1 MTSSCAVQR
10 YPPGMDQSLVLDD
23 WPPAPIRTQR
33 LSLRPPQARDREAFL
48 DLGSDPTVNHH
59 LGGGRDRATLD
70 AELPEVPA
78 DRPAQFVLEHDGRFV
93 GWMGLGRRAPSRPG
107 GAALAG
113 PFLELSYV
121 LPVVAWGHGYA
132 VEAGSALLAW
142 SDERLG
148 EPVVVCTQ
156 VANARSLAL
165 AARLGFTELARFE
178 EFDAEQWFAVR
189 VPG

>member
-1 MTSSCAVQR
+1 M
-10 YPPGMDQSLVLDD
+10 
-23 WPPAPIRTQR
+23 APR
-33 LSLRPPQARDREAFL
+33 
-48 DLGSDPTVNHH
+48 
-59 LGGGRDRATLD
+59 
-70 AELPEVPA
+70 
-78 DRPAQFVLEHDGRFV
+78 
-93 GWMGLGRRAPSRPG
+93 SR
-107 GAALAG
+107 G

-121 LPVVAWGHGYA
+121 LPVVAWGHGYTA
-132 VEAGSALLAW
+132 EAGSALLAW

>member
-1 MTSSCAVQR
+1 MTSSCAGQR
-10 YPPGMDQSLVLDD
+10 YAPGMDQPLVLDD
-23 WPPAPIRTQR
+23 WPPAPIRTER
-33 LSLRPPQARDREAFL
+33 LVLRPPEARDREAFL

-59 LGGGRDRATLD
+59 LGGGRDRATLE
-70 AELPEVPA
+70 AELPAVPA

-93 GWMGLGRRAPSRPG
+93 GWMGLGRRAPTRPG
-107 GAALAG
+107 GAALEG

-121 LPVVAWGHGYA
+121 LPVAAWGHGYA
-132 VEAGSALLAW
+132 VEAGAAILAW

-156 VANARSLAL
+156 AANARSLAL

-178 EFDAEQWFAVR
+178 EFDAEQWFGVR

>member
-1 MTSSCAVQR
+1 MVQ
-10 YPPGMDQSLVLDD
+10 PLVLDD
-23 WPPAPIRTQR
+23 WPLAPICTER
-33 LSLRPPQARDREAFL
+33 LLLRPPEARDREAFL

-59 LGGGRDRATLD
+59 LGGGRDRATLE

-93 GWMGLGRRAPSRPG
+93 GWMGLGRRDPSRPG
-107 GAALAG
+107 GAALEG

-121 LPVVAWGHGYA
+121 MPVAAWGHGYA
-132 VEAGSALLAW
+132 AEAGAAILAW
-142 SDERLG
+142 SDERIG

-156 VANARSLAL
+156 AANDRSLAL

-178 EFDAEQWFAVR
+178 EFDAEQWFGVR
-189 VPG
+189 MPG